1 MFNQT
6 LLQQY
11 IIRGMH
17 LLTFLEFKSM
27 DGKKH
32 PTSKVIQK
40 SSNKDVLTLTWVWDQ
55 LLRWEKMFFLR
66 WKIISKWIKRS
77 WFGMNVNENTLS
89 HGAKGKHSHDSQ
101 GVPNLWSKI
110 LGTKLSSNSTFINCW
125 KGYEK

>member
-6 LLQQY
+6 FLQQY

-40 SSNKDVLTLTWVWDQ
+40 SSNKDVMTLTWCGTNFWGGKKCFSKMEKYFQMDQ
-55 LLRWEKMFFLR
+55 EIRIW
-66 WKIISKWIKRS
+66 
-77 WFGMNVNENTLS
+77 NEFMRMKTHFHMEPKESTRMTL
-89 HGAKGKHSHDSQ
+89 KVSQ
-101 GVPNLWSKI
+101 I
-110 LGTKLSSNSTFINCW
+110 FGTKFGVLSFLQIQPL
-125 KGYEK
+125 